1 MLNKYF
7 VYEDFK
13 IDLNRPELL
22 LVKEFESLMDI
33 KYNKCDEDKTGKLRL
48 KAFNIFKYLFLFHD
62 SNSPYSDEPRE
73 KRMEYSLAD
82 AGLTNK
88 ILLDPIFK
96 AAEQK
101 YGQLTK
107 TRLMKT
113 LEAAQVAVDKFSMY
127 FHMVDYTEIDPETGK
142 ARYNIKDGIAAVSN
156 LDKLV
161 SGLNKLE
168 EQVKKESEGES
179 GIRGDAE
186 RGLMD

>member
-62 SNSPYSDEPRE
+62 SSSPYSDEPRE

-88 ILLDPIFK
+88 IL
-96 AAEQK
+96 
-101 YGQLTK
+101 
-107 TRLMKT
+107 
-113 LEAAQVAVDKFSMY
+113 
-127 FHMVDYTEIDPETGK
+127 
-142 ARYNIKDGIAAVSN
+142 
-156 LDKLV
+156 
-161 SGLNKLE
+161 
-168 EQVKKESEGES
+168 
-179 GIRGDAE
+179 
-186 RGLMD
+186 

>member
-1 MLNKYF
+1 
-7 VYEDFK
+7 
-13 IDLNRPELL
+13 
-22 LVKEFESLMDI
+22 
-33 KYNKCDEDKTGKLRL
+33 
-48 KAFNIFKYLFLFHD
+48 
-62 SNSPYSDEPRE
+62 
-73 KRMEYSLAD
+73 MEYSLAD

-101 YGQLTK
+101 YEQLTK

-142 ARYNIKDGIAAVSN
+142 ARYNIKEGISAVSN